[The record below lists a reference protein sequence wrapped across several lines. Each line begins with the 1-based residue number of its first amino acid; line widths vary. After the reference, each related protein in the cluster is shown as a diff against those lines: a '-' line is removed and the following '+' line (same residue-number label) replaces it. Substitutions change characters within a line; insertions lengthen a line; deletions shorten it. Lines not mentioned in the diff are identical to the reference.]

1 MQCFLRFEFPFEL
14 VYRVQIANYIPSD
27 EDLNYPAKLEQLAEK
42 KSETTSCHYFCCFNA
57 LCIYTLESILFLGFA
72 FSSVFTR
79 CYMGLAKGD
88 GIGLHANEFQFIT
101 WYPPLEKTPSS
112 LSFKVVP
119 KFRTS
124 SVHWFGSGNSGSL
137 LCINTGKH
145 CHSASVASSDGEDET
160 SSAESFYTNNS
171 FQHLK
176 GANLPQVDMQ

>member
-101 WYPPLEKTPSS
+101 WCPPLEKTPSS

-124 SVHWFGSGNSGSL
+124 SVHWFGQETVEVCSVSILNQRVDSIMGKL
-137 LCINTGKH
+137 LKEQAFATPDKVVELVQKVKTQPFSKC
-145 CHSASVASSDGEDET
+145 C
-160 SSAESFYTNNS
+160 
-171 FQHLK
+171 LR
-176 GANLPQVDMQ
+176 